1 MTNRAWFVIL
11 LYSLLGIYACSPG
24 RKISREANSV
34 LLTDSVIARGHL
46 GISIYD
52 PSTGKYLY
60 NHQADKYFIPASNTK
75 LFTLYAGMQYLGD
88 SIEGLNYYTSNDS
101 TYIFPTGDPSFL
113 HPAYEQQ
120 PVFKFLQNCRHIV
133 FNSSG
138 FDQHLGAGWSWDD
151 YTEPFLPQ
159 KSEMPVYGNLARI
172 ALSDKGLKVIPS
184 AIPINIKDSLL
195 LSGKYGLLLQKPW
208 DKNEI
213 TVYSGNPTQTN
224 IEYRIPFVPGKE
236 DIIRYIS
243 DTLHQNM
250 IAGSASLSKET
261 QAIKVIHSQ
270 PTDAVLQPMMHKSD
284 NFLAEQTLLM
294 VSKRKLGTFN
304 TNTIIEYLL
313 NNDFSDI
320 PSKPRWVDGSGLSR
334 YNQFT
339 PESFIYLMNKMTQSF
354 GIDRMKKMFPTGGQ
368 GTLSNYFPADSNYI
382 FGKTGSMSNNT
393 SLCGFLYT
401 RKGKLLYYSLLANN
415 FQAPITTV
423 RRSMEKFL
431 IQLREKL

>member
-1 MTNRAWFVIL
+1 MTNRARFVIL

-24 RKISREANSV
+24 RKISREARSI
-34 LLTDSVIARGHL
+34 LLTDSVIARGHM

-60 NHQADKYFIPASNTK
+60 NYQADKYFIPASNTK

-88 SIEGLNYYTSNDS
+88 SLDGLNYYTSNDS
-101 TYIFPTGDPSFL
+101 TFIFPTGDPSFL

-120 PVFKFLQNCRHIV
+120 PVFQFLQNCRHIV
-133 FNSSG
+133 FNSNG
-138 FDQHLGAGWSWDD
+138 YDQYLGAGWSWDD
-151 YTEPFLPQ
+151 YTEPFLQQ

-172 ALSDKGLKVIPS
+172 SLSDNDLKGIPP
-184 AIPINIKDSLL
+184 AIPLNIKDSLL
-195 LSGKYGLLLQKPW
+195 LSGKYGLMLQKPW

-213 TVYSGNPTQTN
+213 NVYPSTAEKINT
-224 IEYRIPFVPGKE
+224 EYRIPFVPGNE
-236 DIIRYIS
+236 DVIRFIS
-243 DTLHQNM
+243 DTLHKK
-250 IAGSASLSKET
+250 IITGSASLSAEK
-261 QAIKVIHSQ
+261 QAIKVIHSV

-294 VSKRKLGTFN
+294 VSKKKLGKFN
-304 TNTIIEYLL
+304 TEAVIDYLL
-313 NNDFSDI
+313 SNDFSDI

-339 PESFIYLMNKMTQSF
+339 PKSFIYVMNKMNLAY
-354 GIDRMKKMFPTGGQ
+354 GIDRMKTLFPTGGQ
-368 GTLSNYFPADSNYI
+368 GSLSNYFPSDSNYI

-401 RKGKLLYYSLLANN
+401 KKGKLLYYALLANN

-423 RRSMEKFL
+423 RRSMERFL